1 MLFRSLPPVPV
12 TGETKYL
19 VFQLPQGKAAVLV
32 DGVSNIIQA
41 DGDEIQDFPALVHTK
56 RTAYA
61 DFVVNHKGRL
71 ILSINPESL
80 LTKEEWQEVDK
91 VLKSKSE
98 ESNEE

>member
-1 MLFRSLPPVPV
+1 M
-12 TGETKYL
+12 
-19 VFQLPQGKAAVLV
+19 FQLPAGKAAVLV
-32 DGVSNIIQA
+32 DGVANIIQA

-56 RTAYA
+56 KTAYA

-71 ILSINPESL
+71 ILSINPGSL

-98 ESNEE
+98 ESSEE

>member
-1 MLFRSLPPVPV
+1 M
-12 TGETKYL
+12 
-19 VFQLPQGKAAVLV
+19 FQLPQGKAAVLV
-32 DGVSNIIQA
+32 DGDSNIIQA

-56 RTAYA
+56 KTAYA

-71 ILSINPESL
+71 ILSINPGSL

>member
-1 MLFRSLPPVPV
+1 M
-12 TGETKYL
+12 
-19 VFQLPQGKAAVLV
+19 FQLSQGKAAVLV

-56 RTAYA
+56 KTAYA